1 MEILVKIREIQKKL
15 RKTRNSRARE
25 RWLTRGALYSA
36 PRGAIHLRYL
46 EAPERGRRGTP
57 PPVLVGCL
65 QPAQNHLCAC
75 CSQVLCERGRGS
87 SRLSTDCVNTSKSL
101 IAKLDFLDLG
111 QACLVFR
118 STGALTSCKLLQFL
132 RSHRTDSE
140 HLIFVTSK
148 MNTVAVSLGQP
159 IGSTNIGVIPKNFL
173 NNEIQSASEAF
184 VAEKS
189 LGEAVEKYEKQ
200 GEKIRRRNGKFMG
213 NKEKDGDRSL
223 TEVQSRRDTLTDIN
237 LGMSLLAS
245 TIKVVSAVL
254 TILGA
259 DDTTR

>member
-1 MEILVKIREIQKKL
+1 M
-15 RKTRNSRARE
+15 
-25 RWLTRGALYSA
+25 
-36 PRGAIHLRYL
+36 
-46 EAPERGRRGTP
+46 
-57 PPVLVGCL
+57 C
-65 QPAQNHLCAC
+65 
-75 CSQVLCERGRGS
+75 
-87 SRLSTDCVNTSKSL
+87 
-101 IAKLDFLDLG
+101 
-111 QACLVFR
+111 
-118 STGALTSCKLLQFL
+118 TGGLTSDKLLGLKPLDSL
-132 RSHRTDSE
+132 RTPCD
-140 HLIFVTSK
+140 IK
-148 MNTVAVSLGQP
+148 MNAVAVSLGQP

-189 LGEAVEKYEKQ
+189 LGEAVEKYGKK

-213 NKEKDGDRSL
+213 GGNKDGDRSL
-223 TEVQSRRDTLTDIN
+223 GQEVQSRRDTLTDIN

>member
-1 MEILVKIREIQKKL
+1 
-15 RKTRNSRARE
+15 
-25 RWLTRGALYSA
+25 
-36 PRGAIHLRYL
+36 
-46 EAPERGRRGTP
+46 
-57 PPVLVGCL
+57 
-65 QPAQNHLCAC
+65 
-75 CSQVLCERGRGS
+75 
-87 SRLSTDCVNTSKSL
+87 
-101 IAKLDFLDLG
+101 
-111 QACLVFR
+111 
-118 STGALTSCKLLQFL
+118 
-132 RSHRTDSE
+132 
-140 HLIFVTSK
+140 
-148 MNTVAVSLGQP
+148 MNAVAVSLGQP

-189 LGEAVEKYEKQ
+189 LGEAVEKYGKKK

-213 NKEKDGDRSL
+213 GGNKDGDRSL
-223 TEVQSRRDTLTDIN
+223 GQEVQSRRDTLTDIN

>member
-1 MEILVKIREIQKKL
+1 
-15 RKTRNSRARE
+15 
-25 RWLTRGALYSA
+25 
-36 PRGAIHLRYL
+36 
-46 EAPERGRRGTP
+46 
-57 PPVLVGCL
+57 
-65 QPAQNHLCAC
+65 
-75 CSQVLCERGRGS
+75 
-87 SRLSTDCVNTSKSL
+87 
-101 IAKLDFLDLG
+101 
-111 QACLVFR
+111 
-118 STGALTSCKLLQFL
+118 
-132 RSHRTDSE
+132 
-140 HLIFVTSK
+140 

-213 NKEKDGDRSL
+213 GNREKEEDGDRSL

>member
-1 MEILVKIREIQKKL
+1 
-15 RKTRNSRARE
+15 
-25 RWLTRGALYSA
+25 
-36 PRGAIHLRYL
+36 
-46 EAPERGRRGTP
+46 
-57 PPVLVGCL
+57 
-65 QPAQNHLCAC
+65 
-75 CSQVLCERGRGS
+75 
-87 SRLSTDCVNTSKSL
+87 
-101 IAKLDFLDLG
+101 
-111 QACLVFR
+111 
-118 STGALTSCKLLQFL
+118 
-132 RSHRTDSE
+132 
-140 HLIFVTSK
+140 

-213 NKEKDGDRSL
+213 NKEKEEDGDRSL

>member
-1 MEILVKIREIQKKL
+1 
-15 RKTRNSRARE
+15 
-25 RWLTRGALYSA
+25 
-36 PRGAIHLRYL
+36 
-46 EAPERGRRGTP
+46 
-57 PPVLVGCL
+57 
-65 QPAQNHLCAC
+65 
-75 CSQVLCERGRGS
+75 
-87 SRLSTDCVNTSKSL
+87 
-101 IAKLDFLDLG
+101 
-111 QACLVFR
+111 
-118 STGALTSCKLLQFL
+118 
-132 RSHRTDSE
+132 
-140 HLIFVTSK
+140 
-148 MNTVAVSLGQP
+148 MNAVAVSLGQP

-189 LGEAVEKYEKQ
+189 LGEAVEKYGKKK

-213 NKEKDGDRSL
+213 NKKEDGDRSL